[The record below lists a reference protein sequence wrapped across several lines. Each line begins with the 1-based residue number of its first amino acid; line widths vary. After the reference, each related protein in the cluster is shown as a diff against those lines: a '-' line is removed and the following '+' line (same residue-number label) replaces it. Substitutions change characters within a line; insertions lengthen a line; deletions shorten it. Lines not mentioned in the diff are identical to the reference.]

1 MISRAKKNSFIWI
14 MFIVYSAIQ
23 IATIARNP
31 AGTDALGYVLAGA
44 SVLVVIM
51 HYLPDKG

>member
-14 MFIVYSAIQ
+14 MFVVYSAIQ

-31 AGTDALGYVLAGA
+31 AGSDALGFVLAGA
-44 SVLVVIM
+44 SIVVIVM